1 MNLDVLQNEYKN
13 DPRCFQIAD
22 RITTSKP
29 QRLHLKGIA
38 GSVSQFI
45 ISAVFN
51 HSSCSQLNHLV
62 ILRDAEEAAEEQAN
76 ADRRGGTTNEEYYE
90 DENDLTAKTRQRA
103 FVTMPITTMV
113 NKRKDFLD
121 FMYEPHLKC
130 KMDGIG
136 CEKFRDLRYNK

>member
-90 DENDLTAKTRQRA
+90 DEN
-103 FVTMPITTMV
+103 
-113 NKRKDFLD
+113 
-121 FMYEPHLKC
+121 
-130 KMDGIG
+130 
-136 CEKFRDLRYNK
+136 